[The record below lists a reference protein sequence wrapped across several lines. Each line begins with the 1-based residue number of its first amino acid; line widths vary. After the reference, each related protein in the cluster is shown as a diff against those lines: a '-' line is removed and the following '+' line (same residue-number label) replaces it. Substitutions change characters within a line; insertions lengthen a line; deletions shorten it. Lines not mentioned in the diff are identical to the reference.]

1 MKATAI
7 LTIWAVSFLLAALS
21 IESLNIWFW
30 LSLIVFGCSSTYIAK
45 HEDRLLRDLKD

>member
-7 LTIWAVSFLLAALS
+7 VTIWVLSFLLAVLT
-21 IESLNIWFW
+21 INSLNIWFW